1 MKEYEINLSN
11 GRKFYRNDE
20 GSCWLDGEFKTNH
33 GIFNDIVSEL
43 SEEIIKLQAENAQ
56 LKEDIQEEI
65 CTWKIQKRQL
75 NHREKEIKRLRAE
88 IDGYKAKYERF
99 YDRFCEANSK
109 LYDSNTDNER
119 LKRENE
125 QLRQAIADAR
135 HLASYHGTTEDI
147 YNRLIEVDP
156 THQTLKYLK
165 EIEKGD

>member
-1 MKEYEINLSN
+1 MKEYEIKLSN
-11 GRKFYRNDE
+11 GREFYRNDE

-43 SEEIIKLQAENAQ
+43 SEEIIKLQAENA
-56 LKEDIQEEI
+56 E
-65 CTWKIQKRQL
+65 
-75 NHREKEIKRLRAE
+75 
-88 IDGYKAKYERF
+88 YKGKYERF
-99 YDRFCEANSK
+99 YSRFCKANSK

-165 EIEKGD
+165 EIEKGG

>member
-1 MKEYEINLSN
+1 MREINIKLST
-11 GRKFYRNDE
+11 GTEFTRDE
-20 GSCWLDGEFKTNH
+20 T
-33 GIFNDIVSEL
+33 GIFAISDKEEDFRMTLDEEEAVEVLVSDIL
-43 SEEIIKLQAENAQ
+43 KQQKIIEQ
-56 LKEDIQEEI
+56 
-65 CTWKIQKRQL
+65 
-75 NHREKEIKRLRAE
+75 LRAE
-88 IDGYKAKYERF
+88 CEGYKAKYGRF

-165 EIEKGD
+165 EIEKED